1 MSVSLNTKGAM
12 YRVCSLQLG
21 LNISVLLPV
30 IKKFY
35 LRLTADKMH
44 TFEVFTEKY
53 LLPYGS
59 NCYKTGSNTGATA
72 PVLRLRSTEQI
83 LILKYVVK

>member
-1 MSVSLNTKGAM
+1 
-12 YRVCSLQLG
+12 
-21 LNISVLLPV
+21 
-30 IKKFY
+30 
-35 LRLTADKMH
+35 MH

>member
-44 TFEVFTEKY
+44 TSEVFAEKY

-59 NCYKTGSNTGATA
+59 SSTSITTTVNCTNPNTEIHSEIIEVEIFKT
-72 PVLRLRSTEQI
+72 QI
-83 LILKYVVK
+83 